1 MKKTN
6 AIRILE
12 AAHIPFTLHSYPWD
26 EEHLDAVTASSA
38 LDVEAEQVYKT
49 IVFVDGQHNHYVFC
63 VPAQF
68 SVNLKKARALTGQ
81 RDLAP
86 IKVSQLKEVTGYI
99 RGGCSPIGMK
109 RPYPTYIDELC
120 QLEEVLYIS
129 AGERGQQIC
138 LNPQDLIDIC
148 NATLADVT

>member
-1 MKKTN
+1 
-6 AIRILE
+6 
-12 AAHIPFTLHSYPWD
+12 
-26 EEHLDAVTASSA
+26 

-138 LNPQDLIDIC
+138 LKPQDLIDIC